1 MKRKFLEDLGL
12 EKDIVDQ
19 IMQEN
24 GNDINKAKS
33 DYEDVKAQL
42 ETANNTIK
50 ERDKQLKTLK
60 DSAGDNEEL
69 KAQITN
75 LQNSNKENA
84 KKYAED
90 LKELRL
96 NSAIKLAIH
105 DKVFNEDMAAGLFD
119 KTKLVLADDG
129 KVIGIDEQLEG
140 IKKDN
145 AFLFKTG
152 EIKNNYNPSAGAGA
166 NANNPFAKETFN
178 LTEQGKLFK
187 ENPEQARV
195 LASEAGYKL

>member
-50 ERDKQLKTLK
+50 ERDKQIEKLKEVDGEKLK
-60 DSAGDNEEL
+60 EE
-69 KAQITN
+69 ITK
-75 LQNSNKENA
+75 LQKLNKEA
-84 KKYAED
+84 EKKYLDD
-90 LKELRL
+90 LKELKL
-96 NSAIKLAIH
+96 NNAIKLAIH

-119 KTKLVLADDG
+119 KSKLILNDDG
-129 KVIGIDEQLEG
+129 SVIGIDEQYEN

-145 AFLFKTG
+145 AFLFKTN
-152 EIKNNYNPSAGAGA
+152 EVKNNYNPSIGEST
-166 NANNPFAKETFN
+166 KTMSLE
-178 LTEQGKLFK
+178 
-187 ENPEQARV
+187 
-195 LASEAGYKL
+195 EAMIYMNEHPDADINSVMSKVK

>member
-50 ERDKQLKTLK
+50 ERDKQIEKLKEVDEEKLK
-60 DSAGDNEEL
+60 EE
-69 KAQITN
+69 ITK
-75 LQNSNKENA
+75 LQKLNKEA
-84 KKYAED
+84 EKKYLDD
-90 LKELRL
+90 LKELKL
-96 NSAIKLAIH
+96 NNAIKLAIH

-119 KTKLVLADDG
+119 KSKLILNDDG
-129 KVIGIDEQLEG
+129 SVIGIDEQYEN

-145 AFLFKTG
+145 AFLFKTN
-152 EIKNNYNPSAGAGA
+152 EVKNNYNPSIGESTK
-166 NANNPFAKETFN
+166 NMSLE
-178 LTEQGKLFK
+178 
-187 ENPEQARV
+187 
-195 LASEAGYKL
+195 EAMIYMNEHPDADINSVMSKVK

>member
-50 ERDKQLKTLK
+50 ERDKQIEKLKEVDGEKLK
-60 DSAGDNEEL
+60 EE
-69 KAQITN
+69 ITK
-75 LQNSNKENA
+75 LQKLNKEA
-84 KKYAED
+84 EKKYLDD
-90 LKELRL
+90 LKELKL
-96 NSAIKLAIH
+96 NNAIKLAIH

-119 KTKLVLADDG
+119 KSKLILNDDG
-129 KVIGIDEQLEG
+129 SVIGIDEQYEN

-145 AFLFKTG
+145 AFLFKTN
-152 EIKNNYNPSAGAGA
+152 EVKNNYNPSIGESTK
-166 NANNPFAKETFN
+166 NMSLE
-178 LTEQGKLFK
+178 
-187 ENPEQARV
+187 
-195 LASEAGYKL
+195 EAMIYMNEHPDADINSVMSKVK

>member
-1 MKRKFLEDLGL
+1 MKREFLEGLGL
-12 EKDIVDQ
+12 EKEVINQ
-19 IMQEN
+19 IMDEN
-24 GNDINKAKS
+24 GKDINKAKG

-50 ERDKQLKTLK
+50 ERDKQIEKLKEVDGEKLK
-60 DSAGDNEEL
+60 EE
-69 KAQITN
+69 ITK
-75 LQNSNKENA
+75 LQKLNKEA
-84 KKYAED
+84 EKKYLDD
-90 LKELRL
+90 LKELKL
-96 NSAIKLAIH
+96 NNAIKLAIH

-119 KTKLVLADDG
+119 KSKLILNDDG

>member
-24 GNDINKAKS
+24 GNDSNKAKS

-50 ERDKQLKTLK
+50 ERDKQIEKLKEVDGEKLK
-60 DSAGDNEEL
+60 EE
-69 KAQITN
+69 ITK
-75 LQNSNKENA
+75 LQKLNKEA
-84 KKYAED
+84 EKKYLDD
-90 LKELRL
+90 LKELKL
-96 NSAIKLAIH
+96 NNAIKLAIH

-119 KTKLVLADDG
+119 KSKLILNDDG
-129 KVIGIDEQLEG
+129 SVIGIDEQYEN

-145 AFLFKTG
+145 AFLFKTN
-152 EIKNNYNPSAGAGA
+152 EVKNNYNPSIGESTK
-166 NANNPFAKETFN
+166 NMSLE
-178 LTEQGKLFK
+178 
-187 ENPEQARV
+187 
-195 LASEAGYKL
+195 EAMIYMNEHPDADINSVMSKVK

>member
-12 EKDIVDQ
+12 DKDIVDQ

-50 ERDKQLKTLK
+50 ERDKQIEKLKEVDGEKLK
-60 DSAGDNEEL
+60 EE
-69 KAQITN
+69 ITK
-75 LQNSNKENA
+75 LQKLNKEA
-84 KKYAED
+84 EKKYLDD
-90 LKELRL
+90 LKELKL
-96 NSAIKLAIH
+96 NNAIKLAIH

-119 KTKLVLADDG
+119 KSKLILNDDG
-129 KVIGIDEQLEG
+129 SVIGIDEQYES

-145 AFLFKTG
+145 AFLFKTN
-152 EIKNNYNPSAGAGA
+152 EVKNNYNPSIGESTKNMSLEEAMIYMNEHPDADI
-166 NANNPFAKETFN
+166 NSVMAKV
-178 LTEQGKLFK
+178 K
-187 ENPEQARV
+187 
-195 LASEAGYKL
+195 

>member
-12 EKDIVDQ
+12 DKDIVDQ

-50 ERDKQLKTLK
+50 ERDKQIEKLKEVDGEKLK
-60 DSAGDNEEL
+60 EE
-69 KAQITN
+69 ITK
-75 LQNSNKENA
+75 LQKLNKEA
-84 KKYAED
+84 EKKYLDD
-90 LKELRL
+90 LKELKL
-96 NSAIKLAIH
+96 NNAIKLAIH

-119 KTKLVLADDG
+119 KSKLILNDDG
-129 KVIGIDEQLEG
+129 SVIGIDEQYEN

-145 AFLFKTG
+145 AFLFKTN
-152 EIKNNYNPSAGAGA
+152 EVKNNYNPSIGESTK
-166 NANNPFAKETFN
+166 NMSLE
-178 LTEQGKLFK
+178 
-187 ENPEQARV
+187 
-195 LASEAGYKL
+195 EAMIYMNEHPDADINSVMSKVK

>member
-50 ERDKQLKTLK
+50 ERDKQIEKLKEVDGEKLK
-60 DSAGDNEEL
+60 EE
-69 KAQITN
+69 ITK
-75 LQNSNKENA
+75 LQKLNKEA
-84 KKYAED
+84 EKKYLDD
-90 LKELRL
+90 LKELKL
-96 NSAIKLAIH
+96 NNAIKLAIH

-119 KTKLVLADDG
+119 KSKLILNDDG
-129 KVIGIDEQLEG
+129 SVIGIDEQYEN

-145 AFLFKTG
+145 AFLFKTN
-152 EIKNNYNPSAGAGA
+152 EVKNNYNPSIGESTKNMSLEEAMIYMNEHPDADI
-166 NANNPFAKETFN
+166 NSVMAKV
-178 LTEQGKLFK
+178 K
-187 ENPEQARV
+187 
-195 LASEAGYKL
+195 

>member
-33 DYEDVKAQL
+33 DYENIKAQL

-50 ERDKQLKTLK
+50 ERDKQIEKLKEVDGEKLK
-60 DSAGDNEEL
+60 EE
-69 KAQITN
+69 ITK
-75 LQNSNKENA
+75 LQKLNKEA
-84 KKYAED
+84 EKKYLDD
-90 LKELRL
+90 LKELKL
-96 NSAIKLAIH
+96 NNAIKLAIH

-119 KTKLVLADDG
+119 KSKLILNDDG
-129 KVIGIDEQLEG
+129 SVIGIDEQYEN

-145 AFLFKTG
+145 AFLFKTN
-152 EIKNNYNPSAGAGA
+152 EVKNNYNPSIGESTK
-166 NANNPFAKETFN
+166 NMSLE
-178 LTEQGKLFK
+178 
-187 ENPEQARV
+187 
-195 LASEAGYKL
+195 EAMIYMNEHPDADINSVMSKVK

>member
-1 MKRKFLEDLGL
+1 MINDSYISGFFDADGSITMAKNSHNDVYRTLK
-12 EKDIVDQ
+12 VDF
-19 IMQEN
+19 
-24 GNDINKAKS
+24 
-33 DYEDVKAQL
+33 
-42 ETANNTIK
+42 ANT
-50 ERDKQLKTLK
+50 QLKTLK

-75 LQNSNKENA
+75 LQNLNKENA

>member
-33 DYEDVKAQL
+33 DYEDVKTQL

-50 ERDKQLKTLK
+50 ERDKQIEKLKEVDGAKLK
-60 DSAGDNEEL
+60 EE
-69 KAQITN
+69 ITK
-75 LQNSNKENA
+75 LQKLNKEA
-84 KKYAED
+84 EKKYLDD
-90 LKELRL
+90 LKELKL
-96 NSAIKLAIH
+96 NNAIKLAIH

>member
-1 MKRKFLEDLGL
+1 MKREFLEGLGL
-12 EKDIVDQ
+12 EKEVINQ
-19 IMQEN
+19 IMDEN
-24 GNDINKAKS
+24 GKDINKAKG
-33 DYEDVKAQL
+33 DFEDLKSQL
-42 ETANNTIK
+42 ATATETIK
-50 ERDKQLKTLK
+50 ERDKQIEKLKEVDGEKLK
-60 DSAGDNEEL
+60 EE
-69 KAQITN
+69 ITK
-75 LQNSNKENA
+75 LQKLNKEA
-84 KKYAED
+84 EKKYLDD
-90 LKELRL
+90 LKELKL
-96 NSAIKLAIH
+96 NNAIKLAIH

-119 KTKLVLADDG
+119 KSKLILADDG

>member
-1 MKRKFLEDLGL
+1 MDMKRKFLEDLGL

-90 LKELRL
+90 LKL
-96 NSAIKLAIH
+96 SFYLAQEPEMFEVLVPNCVYRGGCPEPEPCGWYENFS
-105 DKVFNEDMAAGLFD
+105 KQCNESDIRSRYSKYSEYF
-119 KTKLVLADDG
+119 
-129 KVIGIDEQLEG
+129 LEVN
-140 IKKDN
+140 KN
-145 AFLFKTG
+145 A
-152 EIKNNYNPSAGAGA
+152 
-166 NANNPFAKETFN
+166 
-178 LTEQGKLFK
+178 
-187 ENPEQARV
+187 
-195 LASEAGYKL
+195 

>member
-12 EKDIVDQ
+12 EKDIVDK

-50 ERDKQLKTLK
+50 ERDKQIEKLKEVDGEKLK
-60 DSAGDNEEL
+60 EE
-69 KAQITN
+69 ITK
-75 LQNSNKENA
+75 LQKLNKEA
-84 KKYAED
+84 EKKYLDD
-90 LKELRL
+90 LKELKL
-96 NSAIKLAIH
+96 NNAIKLAIH

-119 KTKLVLADDG
+119 KSKLILNDDG
-129 KVIGIDEQLEG
+129 SVIGIDEQYEN

-145 AFLFKTG
+145 AFLFKTN
-152 EIKNNYNPSAGAGA
+152 EVKNNYNPSIGESTK
-166 NANNPFAKETFN
+166 NMSLE
-178 LTEQGKLFK
+178 
-187 ENPEQARV
+187 
-195 LASEAGYKL
+195 EAMIYMNEHPDADINSVMSKVK

>member
-33 DYEDVKAQL
+33 DYEDIKAQL

-50 ERDKQLKTLK
+50 ERDKQIEKLKEVDGEKLK
-60 DSAGDNEEL
+60 EE
-69 KAQITN
+69 ITK
-75 LQNSNKENA
+75 LQKLNKEA
-84 KKYAED
+84 EKKYLDD
-90 LKELRL
+90 LKELKL
-96 NSAIKLAIH
+96 NNAIKLAIH

-119 KTKLVLADDG
+119 KSKLILNDDG
-129 KVIGIDEQLEG
+129 SVIGIDEQYEN

-145 AFLFKTG
+145 AFLFKTN
-152 EIKNNYNPSAGAGA
+152 EVKNNYNPSIGESTK
-166 NANNPFAKETFN
+166 NMSLE
-178 LTEQGKLFK
+178 
-187 ENPEQARV
+187 
-195 LASEAGYKL
+195 EAMIYMNEHPDADINSVMSKVK

>member
-24 GNDINKAKS
+24 GNDNNKAKS

-50 ERDKQLKTLK
+50 ERDKQIEKLKEVDGEKLK
-60 DSAGDNEEL
+60 EE
-69 KAQITN
+69 ITK
-75 LQNSNKENA
+75 LQKLNKEA
-84 KKYAED
+84 EKKYLDD
-90 LKELRL
+90 LKELKL
-96 NSAIKLAIH
+96 NNAIKLAIH

-119 KTKLVLADDG
+119 KSKLILNDDG
-129 KVIGIDEQLEG
+129 SVIGIDEQYEN

-145 AFLFKTG
+145 AFLFKTN
-152 EIKNNYNPSAGAGA
+152 EVKNNYNPSIGESTK
-166 NANNPFAKETFN
+166 NMSLE
-178 LTEQGKLFK
+178 
-187 ENPEQARV
+187 
-195 LASEAGYKL
+195 EAMIYMNEHPDADINSVMSKVK

>member
-1 MKRKFLEDLGL
+1 MKRKFLEGLGL

-50 ERDKQLKTLK
+50 ERDKQIEKLKEVDGEKLK
-60 DSAGDNEEL
+60 EE
-69 KAQITN
+69 ITK
-75 LQNSNKENA
+75 LQKLNKEA
-84 KKYAED
+84 EKKYLDD
-90 LKELRL
+90 LKELKL
-96 NSAIKLAIH
+96 NNAIKLAIH

-119 KTKLVLADDG
+119 KSKLILNDDG
-129 KVIGIDEQLEG
+129 SVIGIDEQYEN

-145 AFLFKTG
+145 AFLFKTN
-152 EIKNNYNPSAGAGA
+152 EVKNNYNPSIGESTK
-166 NANNPFAKETFN
+166 NMSLE
-178 LTEQGKLFK
+178 
-187 ENPEQARV
+187 
-195 LASEAGYKL
+195 EAMIYMNEHPDADINSVMSKVK

>member
-50 ERDKQLKTLK
+50 ERDKQIEKLKEVDGEKLK
-60 DSAGDNEEL
+60 EE
-69 KAQITN
+69 ITK
-75 LQNSNKENA
+75 LQKLNKEA
-84 KKYAED
+84 EKKYLDD
-90 LKELRL
+90 LKELKL
-96 NSAIKLAIH
+96 NNAIKLAIH

>member
-50 ERDKQLKTLK
+50 ERDKQIEKLKEVDGEKLK
-60 DSAGDNEEL
+60 EE
-69 KAQITN
+69 ITK
-75 LQNSNKENA
+75 LQKLNKEA
-84 KKYAED
+84 EKKYLDD
-90 LKELRL
+90 LKELKL
-96 NSAIKLAIH
+96 NNAIKLAIH

-145 AFLFKTG
+145 AFLFKTN
-152 EIKNNYNPSAGAGA
+152 EVKNNYNPSIGESTK
-166 NANNPFAKETFN
+166 NMSLE
-178 LTEQGKLFK
+178 
-187 ENPEQARV
+187 
-195 LASEAGYKL
+195 EAMIYMNEHPDADINSVMSKVK

>member
-50 ERDKQLKTLK
+50 ERDKQIEKLKEVDGEKLK
-60 DSAGDNEEL
+60 EE
-69 KAQITN
+69 ITK
-75 LQNSNKENA
+75 LQKLNKEA
-84 KKYAED
+84 EKKYLDD
-90 LKELRL
+90 LKELKL
-96 NSAIKLAIH
+96 NNAIKLAIH

-119 KTKLVLADDG
+119 KSKLILNDDG

>member
-1 MKRKFLEDLGL
+1 MKREFLEGLGL
-12 EKDIVDQ
+12 EKEVINQ
-19 IMQEN
+19 IMDEN
-24 GNDINKAKS
+24 GKDINKAKG
-33 DYEDVKAQL
+33 DFEDLKSQL
-42 ETANNTIK
+42 ATATETIK

-75 LQNSNKENA
+75 LQNLNKENA

-119 KTKLVLADDG
+119 KSKLILNDDG
-129 KVIGIDEQLEG
+129 SVIGIDEQYEN

-145 AFLFKTG
+145 AFLFKTN
-152 EIKNNYNPSAGAGA
+152 EVKNNYNPSIGESTK
-166 NANNPFAKETFN
+166 NMSLE
-178 LTEQGKLFK
+178 
-187 ENPEQARV
+187 
-195 LASEAGYKL
+195 EAMIYMNEHPDADINSVMSKVK